1 MSSTVLLEAA
11 GLAKAYPGVQALDDV
26 SLDVRRGEIHALVGE
41 NGAGK
46 STLIRLLAGVDR
58 PDAGEVR
65 INGEAV
71 RLSSPAEARRLGVA
85 VIFQELAVVPWMT
98 VAENIVLGREPGRGP
113 GGIFVDRHRAAAQA
127 TAILDRMGVAID
139 PGAPV
144 GTLSIAE
151 QQLVEIARALATES
165 QILIMDEPTSSLG
178 VRDVRALLDVVTGL
192 RDSGVGIVYVS
203 HKLDEIREIADRITV
218 MRNGRRVAALPTGQV
233 GSEELIRLMVGR
245 DESEL
250 YPPSDRTFG
259 DTVLQVTGLTRHPAF
274 ADISLE
280 VRAGEVLGIAGLVGA
295 GRTEVVRAI
304 CGIDQPDA
312 GEIRIDGRPVRFR
325 TVADAISA
333 GIVYAPEDRK
343 QLGLVLGMSSH
354 ENAALPS
361 LGRFMRGGLLR
372 WPRLRSST
380 EAVLTQVGIRGQ
392 LTPPVRTLSGGNQ
405 QKVVLG
411 RWIMRGAKVYV
422 LDEPTRGIDIG
433 AKAEV
438 YGLIRSLCAQGAAV
452 IVVSSELEELRH
464 LADRI
469 IVMSAGRVQD
479 TLNADEY
486 DEERVLQAA
495 FARNTVHHVHASS
508 DPRISSDPDRTIS
521 IDLDVLHDDKEPA

>member
-1 MSSTVLLEAA
+1 MSRTVLLEAT
-11 GLAKAYPGVQALDDV
+11 GLHKAYPGVQALDDV

-58 PDAGEVR
+58 PDSGEIR
-65 INGEAV
+65 INGDIV
-71 RLSSPAEARRLGVA
+71 RLGVPADARRLGVS

-113 GGIFVDRHRAAAQA
+113 GGIFVDRHRATELAS
-127 TAILDRMGVAID
+127 AILGRMGVAVD

-178 VRDVRALLDVVTGL
+178 VRDVRALLNVVMNL
-192 RDSGVGIVYVS
+192 RNSGVGVVYVS

-218 MRNGRRVAALPTGQV
+218 MRNGRRVAALPTGRV
-233 GSEELIRLMVGR
+233 SSEELIALMVGR

-259 DTVLQVTGLTRHPAF
+259 DTVLKVERLTRHPAF

-280 VRAGEVLGIAGLVGA
+280 VRGGEVLGIAGLVGA
-295 GRTEVVRAI
+295 GRTELARAI
-304 CGIDQPDA
+304 CGIDRPDSGA
-312 GEIRIDGRPVRFR
+312 VSIDGKSVRFR
-325 TVADAISA
+325 TVADAIRA

-343 QLGLVLGMSSH
+343 GLGLVLGMSSY

-361 LGRFMRGGLLR
+361 LGRFMRGGLLQ
-372 WPRLRSST
+372 WPRLRAGT
-380 EAVLTQVGIRGQ
+380 TAVLTTMGIRGQ
-392 LTPPVRTLSGGNQ
+392 LKPPVRTLSGGNQ

-411 RWIMRGAKVYV
+411 RWIMRGAKVFV

-433 AKAEV
+433 AKAEI

-469 IVMSAGRVQD
+469 IVMSAGQVQD
-479 TLNADEY
+479 TLSADEY
-486 DEERVLQAA
+486 DEARVLQAA
-495 FARNTVHHVHASS
+495 FARNTVHHLHAEHDLEDLQ
-508 DPRISSDPDRTIS
+508 DPRDIPDLH
-521 IDLDVLHDDKEPA
+521 DLHDDKEPA